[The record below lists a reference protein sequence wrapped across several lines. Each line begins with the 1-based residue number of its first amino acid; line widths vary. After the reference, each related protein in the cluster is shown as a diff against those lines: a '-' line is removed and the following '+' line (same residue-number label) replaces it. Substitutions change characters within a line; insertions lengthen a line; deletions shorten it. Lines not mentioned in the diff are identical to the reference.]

1 MTPTDRAL
9 AALSLLSSGKVSEAI
24 EAASKIPTGGDPL
37 HKLLGD
43 ALKAGVALAQAG
55 ANADPPPA
63 EAMGI
68 LRLLAVAPVAAEG
81 FRTMRE
87 SFGITQAEV
96 AELCGVSSDAVST
109 WECGKVSLPPAAVD
123 ALLSLTVAHLDPV
136 AAPLF
141 GRDLSRLRKMCGMRQ
156 ADFAAA
162 LGVSEPAIKKWERH
176 GDQPLTPSTVR
187 RIRQRYDELHAE
199 AAELGRVVV

>member
-1 MTPTDRAL
+1 MTPMDRAL
-9 AALSLLSSGKVSEAI
+9 SALSLLASGKVSEAI
-24 EAASKIPTGGDPL
+24 EAAAQVSTGDPL

-43 ALKAGVALAQAG
+43 ALKAGFALAQAG
-55 ANADPPPA
+55 ANSEPPPA

-68 LRLLAVAPVAAEG
+68 FRLLAAAPVAAEG
-81 FRTMRE
+81 FRTIRE

-96 AELCGVSSDAVST
+96 AEVCGVSSDAVST

-123 ALLSLTVAHLDPV
+123 ALQRLMVAHLDPM

-141 GRDLSRLRKMCGMRQ
+141 GRDLRRLRKMCGMRQ

-162 LGVSEPAIKKWERH
+162 LGVSEPAIKKWEQH
-176 GDQPLTPSTVR
+176 GDRPLTPSTVR
-187 RIRQRYDELHAE
+187 RIRQRYNALQAE
-199 AAELGRVVV
+199 AAKAA

>member
-9 AALSLLSSGKVSEAI
+9 SALSLLASGKVSEAI
-24 EAASKIPTGGDPL
+24 EAAAKASTGDDPL

-43 ALKAGVALAQAG
+43 ALKAGFALGRAG
-55 ANADPPPA
+55 DNAEPPPA

-68 LRLLAVAPVAAEG
+68 LRLLAAGPVEG

-87 SFGITQAEV
+87 TFGITQAEV

-123 ALLSLTVAHLDPV
+123 ALLSLMVAHLDPT

-141 GRDLSRLRKMCGMRQ
+141 GRDLRRLRKACGMRQ
-156 ADFAAA
+156 SDFAEA

-176 GDQPLTPSTVR
+176 GDRPLTPSTVR
-187 RIRQRYDELHAE
+187 RIRQRYDELRAE
-199 AAELGRVVV
+199 AAELG